1 MVPADSS
8 RCFWLAPSLSAA
20 AAWWP
25 SRHTSRRPCPPTS
38 PSCSECSAI
47 STPTRCGSSSR
58 AGRSHTLLDN
68 PHLYIS
74 GYPVYQEIQF
84 VQVHQTLTLNHD
96 LAARHAELSLAEL
109 QAEVDVSV
117 EILRRTIAHY
127 KARGKKVV
135 VVGYSYGAFLTTRYL
150 AADGPGAADRYVL
163 IAGRLD
169 MPEEFVDGALS
180 GEFFYFPDAVFPRE
194 FPLQPMTDREFIR
207 LRIMGATAHD
217 RYTERLAG
225 TDLQRVIYVYG
236 AADTVVGRLTAA
248 EVVFLESTG
257 SRIIAVQ
264 GGSHLS
270 LVIDPAV
277 VQQIVDALQEL
288 AGRASAG
295 RRTHTNA
302 PVQGV
307 FPPGS
312 SDSFVSSATSVALSN
327 NNRYPSGSCN
337 SVTHM
342 AFPTCGSVAS
352 SPRSRAAR

>member
-1 MVPADSS
+1 MWYLRLVTLLLAGALAVGCRGMVAEPPYQPTPLPADVTELF
-8 RCFWLAPSLSAA
+8 RVFGNIDADTVWIFEQGGP
-20 AAWWP
+20 
-25 SRHTSRRPCPPTS
+25 
-38 PSCSECSAI
+38 
-47 STPTRCGSSSR
+47 
-58 AGRSHTLLDN
+58 SHTLLDN

-248 EVVFLESTG
+248 EVVFLESAG

-264 GGSHLS
+264 GGSRLS

-277 VQQIVDALQEL
+277 VQQIVDALQE
-288 AGRASAG
+288 
-295 RRTHTNA
+295 
-302 PVQGV
+302 
-307 FPPGS
+307 
-312 SDSFVSSATSVALSN
+312 
-327 NNRYPSGSCN
+327 
-337 SVTHM
+337 
-342 AFPTCGSVAS
+342 
-352 SPRSRAAR
+352 